1 MEEEWGL
8 WEGQCVACDMYG
20 RINDLQLCKICAA
33 KLERDLMRLRD
44 WNYTATAFILPEEK
58 WAAARK
64 AIIKEFGRD
73 LELIAPPLSKRKL
86 KQQRRTS
93 GKAHP

>member
-33 KLERDLMRLRD
+33 KLERDLMRLRGRCRP
-44 WNYTATAFILPEEK
+44 WLPDE
-58 WAAARK
+58 AAASSGPEVL
-64 AIIKEFGRD
+64 ISDTLD
-73 LELIAPPLSKRKL
+73 LAPPRHTVAAL
-86 KQQRRTS
+86 
-93 GKAHP
+93 